1 MHSPGSDLMR
11 RSILLVPLLSNVLL
25 YGLELM
31 WMRRE
36 EESISWKEKGE
47 EYYLVLWAGRV
58 ACKTESIDG
67 PG

>member
-1 MHSPGSDLMR
+1 MR
-11 RSILLVPLLSNVLL
+11 RSNLLVSLLSKVLL

-31 WMRRE
+31 RMRRE
-36 EESISWKEKGE
+36 EKSISWKEKGE

-58 ACKTESIDG
+58 ARKTESIDG